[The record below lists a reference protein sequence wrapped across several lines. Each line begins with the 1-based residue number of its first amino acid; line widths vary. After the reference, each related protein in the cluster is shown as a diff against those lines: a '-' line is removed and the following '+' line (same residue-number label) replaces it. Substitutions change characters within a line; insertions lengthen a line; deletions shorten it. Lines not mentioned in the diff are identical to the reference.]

1 MFTRKE
7 TQPSPPKPSIP
18 ELVEEADNNRSILQ
32 VFIIRHG
39 RTNENERHIIQ
50 GHLDT
55 VLNEAG
61 IKQATSCGDRVL
73 KSIAF
78 DAIWCSDLKRCL
90 QTRDAAFRHHIIR
103 SEYNHVT
110 PLLRER
116 AFGDLEGFQASIAF
130 NILKQRKL
138 TFESAGEDQH
148 DFRRKLM
155 KSWDSMVEEARH
167 AGFER
172 TAIVSHGGSISSLV
186 HALINQRGFTF
197 SDSIPTKH
205 ISGLLN
211 TSITIVNITLGSS
224 KNVIAGEIVEFNNA
238 EHLTANVPAK
248 DADES
253 VEEEIVDN
261 F

>member
-1 MFTRKE
+1 MLDSSVRQSFLTE
-7 TQPSPPKPSIP
+7 VCIAT
-18 ELVEEADNNRSILQ
+18 IL
-32 VFIIRHG
+32 
-39 RTNENERHIIQ
+39 
-50 GHLDT
+50 HLS
-55 VLNEAG
+55 G
-61 IKQATSCGDRVL
+61 TS
-73 KSIAF
+73 
-78 DAIWCSDLKRCL
+78 
-90 QTRDAAFRHHIIR
+90 
-103 SEYNHVT
+103 
-110 PLLRER
+110 
-116 AFGDLEGFQASIAF
+116 
-130 NILKQRKL
+130 NIYQ
-138 TFESAGEDQH
+138 S
-148 DFRRKLM
+148 
-155 KSWDSMVEEARH
+155 
-167 AGFER
+167 
-172 TAIVSHGGSISSLV
+172 GSISSLV